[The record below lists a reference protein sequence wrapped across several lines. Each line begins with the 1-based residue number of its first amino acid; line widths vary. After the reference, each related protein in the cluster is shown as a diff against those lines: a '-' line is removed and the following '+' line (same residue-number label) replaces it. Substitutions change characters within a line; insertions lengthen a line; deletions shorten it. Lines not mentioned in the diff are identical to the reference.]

1 MRKKVTIQEIA
12 DAVGMSKYAVS
23 RALAGKSG
31 VSAETRQFIVDT
43 AQKLGYFSKR
53 ELASP
58 SPLQNRFAGQKSI
71 ETIETIETILILFP
85 NVRYQNTDSLYW
97 GPVFNGISSALN
109 QRGINILTL
118 TEPSGD
124 SIFTLLNP
132 DGIQGII
139 AVGSISTPILLELQ
153 HSGIPIVIVD
163 HHDEQFHAD
172 SIFTDNT
179 NSMLNLMKELIKA
192 GFSSFQFIGNIR
204 EAASFKDRWLG
215 FRLALE
221 EHNIPNQQNPRLI
234 GPEADTIYTV
244 LPNMARDRQLPEVFV
259 CANDTYAFFAIE
271 TLKNEGLSVPEVCQF
286 TGFDYTYPDLALYAT
301 VDVHK
306 EVIGMRAVDQ
316 LLWRIA
322 NPKLPYERRLIGASV
337 VRRFAHTHT
346 NA

>member
-31 VSAETRQFIVDT
+31 VSAETRQLIVDT
-43 AQKLGYFSKR
+43 AQKLGYFAKR
-53 ELASP
+53 EAASP
-58 SPLQNRFAGQKSI
+58 FLLQNRFADQKS
-71 ETIETIETILILFP
+71 IETIETILILFP
-85 NVRYQNTDSLYW
+85 NVRYQNTESLYW

-153 HSGIPIVIVD
+153 QSGIPIVIVD

-179 NSMLNLMKELIKA
+179 NSMVELMKELIKA
-192 GFSSFQFIGNIR
+192 GFTNFQFIGNIR

-322 NPKLPYERRLIGASV
+322 NPKLPYERRLIGASI
-337 VRRFAHTHT
+337 VRRSAHPS
-346 NA
+346 ARA